1 MVASSETV
9 ASMVPPIIT
18 LFMSWWLLQENKDAD
33 DELNLADLG
42 AIMGKGQIVAG
53 CIAPHPPHLVYAEN
67 PPQNEPVAEGGW
79 EQLRWGYE
87 RLRDSLADK
96 EYDAIVL
103 LSPHWQ
109 TYVGTHFL
117 GLPQF
122 EGLSVDPI
130 FPNLFRYHYDM
141 TVDVELAKA
150 IHDEAEAAGLPVKM
164 MENPDFRVDY
174 GTITTGHLFNPDW
187 DKPIVVISS
196 NRSTAYYSVEVMQ
209 EIMVELGK
217 ATRKAIE
224 ASGKKVVVLAS
235 NSLSHRHFTTES
247 EMPEDM
253 SKEHITSHAMHLW
266 DMRIIEYMRTGQSQR
281 ILDEMP
287 EFTEQAIAESDGGGI
302 SWLLSTLDT
311 PDYPA
316 ILHGYGTIIGTGN
329 AVVEWPCYQHEVTA
343 A

>member
-1 MVASSETV
+1 MRAAS
-9 ASMVPPIIT
+9 
-18 LFMSWWLLQENKDAD
+18 
-33 DELNLADLG
+33 
-42 AIMGKGQIVAG
+42 
-53 CIAPHPPHLVYAEN
+53 HPPTHLVYAEN

-87 RLRDSLADK
+87 RLRASLADK
-96 EYDAIVL
+96 DYDAIVL

-117 GLPQF
+117 GLPHF

-141 TVDVELAKA
+141 NVDVDLARA
-150 IHDEAEAAGLPVKM
+150 IHNEAAAAGLPVKM

-187 DKPIVVISS
+187 DKPLVVISS

-209 EIMVELGK
+209 EIMIELG
-217 ATRKAIE
+217 R
-224 ASGKKVVVLAS
+224 V
-235 NSLSHRHFTTES
+235 TEKRLRPAEKRWLCS
-247 EMPEDM
+247 PVTPSRTGTSPPNPRLPEDM

-266 DMRIIEYMRTGQSQR
+266 DMRMIDYMRSGQAQR

-287 EFTEQAIAESDGGGI
+287 EFTEQAIAESDGGGL
-302 SWLLSTLDT
+302 SWLLSTLNV

-329 AVVEWPCYQHEVTA
+329 AVVEWPCHAHEVNEQ
-343 A
+343 